1 MLGDQVIYDSIYDI
15 EQTRVGKC
23 CHCEASDTQWDHRV
37 ADSTKPD
44 LYLCVLR
51 YRNIRGGFQAF
62 HYDLAR
68 SLNYYA

>member
-1 MLGDQVIYDSIYDI
+1 MLRDQVIYESIYDI

-23 CHCEASDTQWDHRV
+23 CHCEASDAQRDLRV
-37 ADSTKPD
+37 ADPTNPD

-51 YRNIRGGFQAF
+51 YRNIRGVLQAF

-68 SLNYYA
+68 SLNYLA